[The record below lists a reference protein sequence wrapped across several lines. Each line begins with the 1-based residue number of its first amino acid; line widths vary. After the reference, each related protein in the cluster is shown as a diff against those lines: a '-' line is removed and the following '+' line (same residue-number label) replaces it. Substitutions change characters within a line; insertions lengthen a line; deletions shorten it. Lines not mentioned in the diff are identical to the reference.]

1 MALPSTGAISLNA
14 VNVELNLPGTT
25 TISLNQSSVR
35 TLFGV
40 ASGAIRMSDGYGK
53 SSAVVAAV
61 TNLTGSPA
69 YICQNANWDDE
80 ISWYIGSGTG
90 SITVYLQRTA
100 YNNCSGWSE
109 HATAIATVTAGS
121 WITIQPE
128 SYRTVSNNMA
138 YRLRMVNSAGTSY
151 SAGIGV
157 VFDHCNNFDYCSTT
171 DNCQD
176 NGSWGCHN
184 CSESCTCNACNYDC
198 NCDCSFG
205 YGTGGCDCGNAC
217 DWCANSQNYECT
229 CDCYGCCDE
238 NNENCTCDCY
248 GCCSWVSNP
257 NYPCPCGQSP
267 CDTYCTCPCG
277 ETCSNGNRYTCFQHE
292 YNVYTS
298 SWAACA

>member
-1 MALPSTGAISLNA
+1 MALPSSGAISLNA

-35 TLFGV
+35 TLFGI

-61 TNLTGSPA
+61 TSLTGSPS
-69 YICQNANWDDE
+69 YRCWNQSFDQD

-109 HATAIATVTAGS
+109 YPTAITTVTAGTWVS
-121 WITIQPE
+121 INAE
-128 SYRTVSNNMA
+128 SYRSVNNNMA
-138 YRLRMVNSAGTSY
+138 FRLRMVNSAGTSY

-157 VFDHCNNFDYCSTT
+157 VYDWCDQYDYCSTS
-171 DNCQD
+171 DNCSD
-176 NGSWGCHN
+176 NGSYGCHN
-184 CSESCTCNACNYDC
+184 CSQTCNCPACTYDC
-198 NCDCSFG
+198 NCDCVTG
-205 YGTGGCDCGNAC
+205 YGTGGCSCGSDCS
-217 DWCANSQNYECT
+217 WCENSQNYECT

-257 NYPCPCGQSP
+257 NYPCPCSQQTCSTD
-267 CDTYCTCPCG
+267 CYCPCG
-277 ETCSNGNRYTCFQHE
+277 ETCSSGDRRTCQTHNG
-292 YNVYTS
+292 VVWTS
-298 SWAACA
+298 SWSAC